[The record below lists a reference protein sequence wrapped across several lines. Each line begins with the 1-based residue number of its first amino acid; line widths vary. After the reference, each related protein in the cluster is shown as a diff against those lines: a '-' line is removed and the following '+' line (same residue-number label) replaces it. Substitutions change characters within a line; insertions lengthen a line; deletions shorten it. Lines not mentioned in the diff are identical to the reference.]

1 MDLDL
6 LVIGSGPAGQKAA
19 IQAAKLGKRVAVV
32 ERRERL
38 GGVSIHTGTI
48 PSKTLREAVLEEVAR
63 RAYDASPLG
72 LVDREARERAALEFL
87 MDRTA
92 RVVAAEA
99 QVVREQ
105 FRRNGVAVLLGA
117 ASFVDEHRIRIDD
130 GTRELELEA
139 EQVVIAVGTVP
150 ARPAGVD
157 FDDRRVI
164 DSDGI
169 LKLEQR
175 VPRTM
180 TVVGAGVIGIEYASM
195 FAALGTKVTVVD
207 GRPRLLPFLD
217 AEIAEALQFLLRRR
231 SVTFRFGEQ
240 VESVELRPQGA
251 LARLASGK
259 RLPSDTVLYA
269 SGRQG
274 AVAGLGLERIG
285 LEPSKR
291 GQIPVDEAYRTRLA
305 HIYAVGDVAGPPGLA
320 ATAFEQGRHAARHAF
335 GDAPHQHPELVPTG
349 VYAIPEVG
357 MVGRTEEELTE
368 ASVPY
373 VPGVARF
380 SELAR
385 GVMTGDEDGMLKILV
400 SPEDRTLLGVHAL
413 GTNAADLVH
422 IGQAAMAGGAPVD
435 FLVDAVFN
443 YPTFAESYKVAA
455 LDAVNRLGLIPAAEP
470 QPDPAQ
476 PQGALRDTPAGDG
489 AREGHTAP
497 QAPSATTSDTEG

>member
-6 LVIGSGPAGQKAA
+6 LAIGSGPAGQKAA

-48 PSKTLREAVLEEVAR
+48 PSKTLREAVLEEVSR
-63 RAYDASPLG
+63 RAFEVSQLG
-72 LVDREARERAALEFL
+72 AVDREARERASLEFL

-92 RVVAAEA
+92 RVVATET

-130 GTRELELEA
+130 GTTEFELDA
-139 EQVVIAVGTVP
+139 EQIVIAVGTVP
-150 ARPAGVD
+150 ARPAGVE

-175 VPRTM
+175 IPRTM

-217 AEIAEALQFLLRRR
+217 GEIAEALQFLLRRR
-231 SVTFRFGEQ
+231 SVTFRFGER
-240 VESVELRPQGA
+240 VERVELRAQGA
-251 LARLASGK
+251 LAHLASGK

-274 AVAGLGLERIG
+274 AVEGLGLERIG
-285 LEPSKR
+285 LKTNER
-291 GQIPVDEAYRTRLA
+291 GQIEVDETYRTPIR
-305 HIYAVGDVAGPPGLA
+305 HIFAVGDVAGPPGLA

-335 GDAPHQHPELVPTG
+335 GEAPHQHPELVPTG

-368 ASVPY
+368 AAVPY
-373 VPGVARF
+373 VPGIARF
-380 SELAR
+380 AELAR

-413 GTNAADLVH
+413 GTSAADLVH

-435 FLVDAVFN
+435 FLVNAVFN

-455 LDAVNRLGLIPAAEP
+455 LDAVNRLGDLPSAP
-470 QPDPAQ
+470 PVPDPER
-476 PQGALRDTPAGDG
+476 PRGALDDTPDREG
-489 AREGHTAP
+489 AREGHSEPQPTTA
-497 QAPSATTSDTEG
+497 AASDAEG